1 MSFPSAAQGTGQ
13 QARSRRACGPLS
25 GRVAQAAIRGNNSE
39 KSQLNSARMPAQ
51 AVCCGCVFPFI
62 SRPAGAAVGGGGA
75 MRRSARQLPRAP
87 RDGSRGGPLAWGRR
101 QTPPGFSGGSA
112 GLADA
117 TRRPRARTA
126 GHHPTGFQSCC
137 QLNPLRLKALRGR
150 RELMPSNA
158 RDC

>member
-1 MSFPSAAQGTGQ
+1 M
-13 QARSRRACGPLS
+13 
-25 GRVAQAAIRGNNSE
+25 
-39 KSQLNSARMPAQ
+39 
-51 AVCCGCVFPFI
+51 
-62 SRPAGAAVGGGGA
+62 RPAVGQSGAGSDSRKQLREEPTQQCTHAGAGSLLRMCLPFHFAAGRRSSWRRWGDATLGPATAEGAARWIPGA
-75 MRRSARQLPRAP
+75 SW
-87 RDGSRGGPLAWGRR
+87 RGRCGGRR